1 MTNSYKQIPDDVASR
16 AVGSLLGQAV
26 ADALGAPYEFH
37 PGGLYHL
44 QNPTGPVF
52 RPTTGSFGWE
62 AGEFTD
68 DTQMAYLLGEILIRK
83 EMDRDLIFSSWS
95 KWAETAAD
103 VGTTTRRALSMPS
116 RPRKWPE
123 DARGNGNGAVMR
135 VSPVGIMGY
144 RKGWLWTE
152 WAAREQAL
160 LTHPDARTV
169 ESSVIAAVV
178 IARMI
183 QQEHSLAEMVEYA
196 ITNHVSWEMRNWAE
210 NYFLS
215 GGSINPQ
222 AEPSV
227 ANGQGHVCLLQ
238 ALQSIDQTAG
248 YMDAVCQAINI
259 GGDADTVGAVTG
271 AIAGAMYGIGEI
283 PHHLLQQVHGRVPE
297 HVDRREL
304 EQMAIRL
311 VGGKAETDAASTNS
325 TGNMMYN
332 L

>member
-1 MTNSYKQIPDDVASR
+1 MTTRYTHISDEVARR
-16 AVGSLLGQAV
+16 AAGSLLGQAV

-37 PGGLYHL
+37 PGGLYDL
-44 QNPTGPVF
+44 QNPNGPAF

-169 ESSVIAAVV
+169 ESSVITAVV

-183 QQEHSLAEMVEYA
+183 QKEQPLAEMVEYA
-196 ITNHVSWEMRNWAE
+196 ITNHVSWDMRNWAK

-215 GGSINPQ
+215 EEGINLQ

-227 ANGQGHVCLLQ
+227 TNGQGHVCLLQ

-248 YMDAVCQAINI
+248 YVAAVSRAINI

-271 AIAGAMYGIGEI
+271 AIAGAIYGIDQI
-283 PHHLLQQVHGRVPE
+283 PHHLLQQVHGNVPE
-297 HVDRREL
+297 YVDRRDL
-304 EQMAIRL
+304 EQMAL
-311 VGGKAETDAASTNS
+311 KLAAGKIGTASISTNS